1 MVEDTSS
8 STSTLFSEK
17 TSVPTQISTEK
28 RKGGTSNKLVESS
41 SAKAD
46 EAGTEVK
53 EEPQNHKSN
62 ESAPKVSQKEDNLST
77 LTEGENTGNDV
88 SIEKETIDS
97 TIKTTSSSSTVQMLR
112 KELPKTGENRK
123 RSAVMKWIGLFLLLG
138 WLGGVRLNKSF
149 YYN

>member
-46 EAGTEVK
+46 EEK
-53 EEPQNHKSN
+53 I
-62 ESAPKVSQKEDNLST
+62 
-77 LTEGENTGNDV
+77 GNDL
-88 SIEKETIDS
+88 
-97 TIKTTSSSSTVQMLR
+97 Q
-112 KELPKTGENRK
+112 
-123 RSAVMKWIGLFLLLG
+123 
-138 WLGGVRLNKSF
+138 
-149 YYN
+149 